1 LKSFNK
7 IPRLSRLT
15 SILLSLQ
22 ARRTV
27 SVVALA
33 EKFHVSAR
41 TIYRDLSALE
51 EAGVPIVFEEGRMVS
66 LMEGFS
72 LPPVMFS
79 ESEANALIMAE
90 QIIKRSKDASFVK
103 EFSQAVEKIKSV
115 LKSNTKEKSD
125 LLSERTIIAK
135 NWQNT
140 RTSTYLSQIQKALT
154 DFQVLKLEYKKE
166 NEKPSSRKVEAFALY
181 RNTEENWVLIAHCR
195 LRKDFRNF
203 RLDRMVKL
211 QMLEEKFAPHKISLE
226 EFIAFQKEKHFKG
239 Q

>member
-1 LKSFNK
+1 MKSFDK

-27 SVVALA
+27 SVVVLA

-41 TIYRDLSALE
+41 TIYRDLNALE
-51 EAGVPIVFEEGRMVS
+51 EAGVAIVFEEGRMVS

-103 EFSQAVEKIKSV
+103 EF
-115 LKSNTKEKSD
+115 
-125 LLSERTIIAK
+125 
-135 NWQNT
+135 
-140 RTSTYLSQIQKALT
+140 TS
-154 DFQVLKLEYKKE
+154 
-166 NEKPSSRKVEAFALY
+166 
-181 RNTEENWVLIAHCR
+181 
-195 LRKDFRNF
+195 
-203 RLDRMVKL
+203 
-211 QMLEEKFAPHKISLE
+211 
-226 EFIAFQKEKHFKG
+226 
-239 Q
+239 